1 MSGVDATL
9 VAQRL
14 TTLIHRYLDA
24 ELLKTAL
31 FYAERLFAMDGTNH
45 DSRHLLANVML
56 KLDQPHSALHLATR
70 PQDEP
75 CAGCLYIAARCNEKL
90 QRPGKSKDLMSKA
103 LHVMS
108 NSSRDRLQ
116 FAHQTYDVPEPAI
129 LYCKA
134 GLTAA
139 KASQRQE
146 AIDNFYHALKL
157 EPLLWDA
164 WQGLCT
170 LGATV
175 DVEEALEVP
184 SHLQG
189 LPSAFPD
196 NEESATPVP
205 SMSHPI
211 VAKLSKQYAITP
223 TLSKPPGLGG
233 GGDFFFTPDQKG
245 PSQTSS
251 NYQLGSIPKGK
262 GLYNQALETPDPHTP
277 LGSLPALYKSLNIGT
292 RATSSQQPPSIPG
305 GNQYAG
311 TRRTTRTHDDG
322 APPNKRVR
330 TTTGRTAVQS
340 VAKSTTLNPPSTT
353 AARRSTR
360 LLMSNG
366 KANQVKHP
374 GTSKDG
380 QRKAMYR
387 SRSVSDAD
395 DTTADAPSPSSGSI
409 PQSPPSDSTE
419 NINVGSTSSQ
429 DAKYNEAV
437 ADRYVFDL
445 MKILAQAQYNLSR
458 YQCRAA
464 IGSLEK
470 LPQNQQMAPSV
481 MIMYARAYYE
491 LVEYTRAER
500 AFKMARRFDPY
511 RVWDMD
517 MYSTLLW
524 HLRKNAQLSFL
535 AQELLN
541 INPKSPEAWIAIGN
555 CFSLQKEHPQALVS
569 FQRASE
575 MDPFCAYAYTLSG
588 HESLVSDDVRK
599 AIVLFQT
606 ALGYDGRHYNAWCVF
621 SLLSLS
627 FRSCEKPLVPHVVSS
642 SLCRY
647 GLGSCYLKMGRLPM
661 AQYHFERAVEIHPA
675 NAVLLGCLGMVH
687 ERQGRVEEALS
698 LFNIALQASP
708 NNSLV
713 RYRRAKIMVQRGD
726 YAAAEEDLVRL
737 CDLSPSEPNVVLLL
751 GKVYHLQGKKEDATR
766 VLAVARDLDPRN
778 APKIEKLVEE
788 STREREAAATEEGIG
803 GGETSVEGASE
814 SALDVS
820 MEG

>member
-606 ALGYDGRHYNAWCVF
+606 ALGYDGRHYNAW
-621 SLLSLS
+621 
-627 FRSCEKPLVPHVVSS
+627 
-642 SLCRY
+642 Y